1 MLKSPEIQFVIT
13 QDDNLTKISELI
25 NFYYKNKNKKTCIGG
40 AIDVHTLVAM
50 VVLLTAHINSQKEC
64 ELLDESLWSYD
75 NISFIPHN
83 IYSSNN
89 MSLSPVLIANKS
101 LIPQITKYNMLI
113 NFSDIVLS
121 QYSSIDKIIEIVMPD
136 TEKKAISRSHYKF
149 YKMNGIEVTTHNLEE
164 IIEIKKVEEYEPN

>member
-25 NFYYKNKNKKTCIGG
+25 NFYYKNKNKI
-40 AIDVHTLVAM
+40 I
-50 VVLLTAHINSQKEC
+50 VLFNSQKEC

-83 IYSSNN
+83 IYSNNN

-136 TEKKAISRSHYKF
+136 TKKKAISRSHYKF

>member
-25 NFYYKNKNKKTCIGG
+25 NFYYKNKNKI
-40 AIDVHTLVAM
+40 I
-50 VVLLTAHINSQKEC
+50 VLFNSQKEC

-83 IYSSNN
+83 IYSNNN

>member
-1 MLKSPEIQFVIT
+1 
-13 QDDNLTKISELI
+13 
-25 NFYYKNKNKKTCIGG
+25 
-40 AIDVHTLVAM
+40 
-50 VVLLTAHINSQKEC
+50 
-64 ELLDESLWSYD
+64 
-75 NISFIPHN
+75 
-83 IYSSNN
+83 

>member
-25 NFYYKNKNKKTCIGG
+25 NFYYKNKNKI
-40 AIDVHTLVAM
+40 I
-50 VVLLTAHINSQKEC
+50 VLFNSQKEC